1 MNVINMGYTKCDVC
15 QGTGKEIITET
26 TCPDCKGM
34 GSTKIIL
41 SSFDK
46 TDKSNACKTCNGLGK
61 IIKSKKCVSCNGQGK
76 ILICDSCGKQ
86 LSEDEITPG
95 VGHICQEC
103 KDVPIVFVLKPPCS
117 AKTVKVGTY
126 YQATVRNFKDF
137 GVFAELY
144 PGIDGLIRN
153 RNLKGLKRSDIGKQ
167 IIVHVSGKTRDGK
180 LELTPVDLKNFRHGV
195 QRDSMSRL
203 NISSISRKMENK
215 QILIQGKVSQIR
227 KTSGPISYNF
237 VDETGSIAGAAFI
250 KPTEENPY
258 KDIAVGDIV
267 EVYGI
272 INTHRD
278 ILQIEI
284 MDMIEAG
291 HEETKVILKRIEK
304 ALDMKSQPK
313 DVPFLIKSKIL
324 DKMRDDLYKLAKL
337 IRRAVFDGTPVLL
350 RHHADTDGI
359 TSAVA
364 LEHAIIPLLLE
375 EQPEA
380 ADYRIKRS
388 PSKSPFWDFIDVT
401 KDVDFA
407 LQDAIKFGDKLP
419 FILLIDL
426 GSSTESLASI
436 RKANIFDINVA
447 VLDHHF
453 PENIVKQNV
462 LLHINP
468 YFYGGDY
475 NLCSGMLGVE
485 LARIINPDISDKI
498 DYLAAIAGTA
508 DRVESS
514 ELEQYNKIAKNKGLN
529 EELLR
534 KIALAIDYEQ
544 YYLRF
549 ADGKNII
556 DSILGFDDFKSKS
569 HLDLIDLLYTE
580 ALEALDEQIKICE
593 AHLKTEELSNGII
606 LGRIDVEKFAKRFE
620 FPPPG
625 KTTGAIHDNLCL
637 KNPDKGVITLG
648 LGPDFVVLRSKGV
661 LINFPMIIKNI
672 KKKLPSAGIDG
683 GGHEVVGSLKFI
695 EGMYEEVISGLIKIL
710 SKVEVESSSSEIK
723 E

>member
-1 MNVINMGYTKCDVC
+1 MVKTKCQTC
-15 QGTGKEIITET
+15 NGTGKEIISEKS
-26 TCPDCKGM
+26 CSDCKGL
-34 GSTKIIL
+34 GSTKIVL
-41 SSFDK
+41 SSYGSKND
-46 TDKSNACKTCNGLGK
+46 DNACKTCKGEGK
-61 IIKSKKCVSCNGQGK
+61 IIKSKKCSVCNGSGT
-76 ILICDSCGKQ
+76 ILVCDSCGKQ
-86 LSEDEITPG
+86 ISQDEITPG
-95 VGHICQEC
+95 IGQICQEC
-103 KDVPIVFVLKPPCS
+103 KDAPIVFVLKPPCS
-117 AKTVKVGTY
+117 TKTVKIGTY
-126 YQATVRNFKDF
+126 YQAKVRNFKDF

-144 PGIDGLIRN
+144 PGVDGLIRN
-153 RNLKGLKRSDIGKQ
+153 RNLKGLKRSDLGKQ

-180 LELTPVDLKNFRHGV
+180 LELTPIELKEYRHGV
-195 QRDSMSRL
+195 QRDAMTRIQ
-203 NISSISRKMENK
+203 ISSITRKMENK
-215 QILIQGKVSQIR
+215 QVLIQGKVSQIR

-237 VDETGSIAGAAFI
+237 VDESGSIAGAAFI

-258 KDIAVGDIV
+258 KNIAIDDIV

-278 ILQIEI
+278 VLQIEI

-291 HEETKVILKRIEK
+291 DEETKIILNKIEK
-304 ALDMKSQPK
+304 ALEEKSQPK
-313 DVPFLIKSKIL
+313 EIPFLIKSSIL
-324 DKMRDDLYKLAKL
+324 EQMKKDFYKLAKL
-337 IRRAVFDGTPVLL
+337 IRRAIFDGTPILL

-380 ADYRIKRS
+380 VNYRIKRS

-419 FILLIDL
+419 FVLLIDL
-426 GSSTESLASI
+426 GSSSESLASI
-436 RKANIFDINVA
+436 KKAKVFDIKIA

-453 PENIVKQNV
+453 PEKIVKQNV

-468 YFYGGDY
+468 YYYEGDY

-485 LARIINPDISDKI
+485 LARIVNPDISDKI

-508 DRVESS
+508 DRVEGSA
-514 ELEQYNKIAKNKGLN
+514 LDQYKKIANKKGLN
-529 EELLR
+529 DELLR

-544 YYLRF
+544 YFLRF

-556 DSILGFDDFKSKS
+556 DSILGFDGLKSES
-569 HLDLIDLLYTE
+569 HLELVELLYSE
-580 ALEALDEQIKICE
+580 AQEAINEQIKICE
-593 AHLKTEELSNGII
+593 AHLKEDELANGVL
-606 LGRIDVEKFAKRFE
+606 LGKIDVEKFAKRFA

-625 KTTGAIHDNLCL
+625 KTTGAIHDNLCT

-648 LGPDFVVLRSKGV
+648 LGPDFIVLRSKGV
-661 LINFPMIIKNI
+661 IINFPGIIKNL
-672 KKKLPSAGIDG
+672 KKKLPGAGIDG
-683 GGHEVVGSLKFI
+683 GGHEVVGSLKFV
-695 EGMYEEVISGLIKIL
+695 EGMRDDVISELIKAL
-710 SKVEVESSSSEIK
+710 SKVEIGYTSEEK